1 LNETEKIVPE
11 DHPELILEP
20 NFEIMSKNF
29 AFSPANKTWF
39 TEINDLTAEVNKE
52 VAAEVRKY

>member
-29 AFSPANKTWF
+29 AFSPANKT
-39 TEINDLTAEVNKE
+39 
-52 VAAEVRKY
+52 